1 MNDAFRREL
10 RIARAVSVRGPSSG
24 RERRVVRPVVE
35 ALVPSRGI
43 LILARQKQGV
53 AAVAS
58 LGASRCKEPSER
70 PRGNLVFPRSQI
82 GRSPREVTP
91 PSLCVI

>member
-91 PSLCVI
+91 PPHSV